1 MNVQAPKNRFTNLFS
16 KNQIN
21 KPNFLNFPP
30 PKINIDVKESVG
42 SSENNQV
49 VFNPLNPI
57 PSPIEKKKY
66 SNQEQITPSLDFTDI
81 APFDSSTSD
90 LSVTV
95 YPDEQNQVLNTNT
108 LQTTINTSNPPNR
121 SACFSIA
128 YPEDLDTV
136 LSNISVQDVVYKH
149 NDENYDSFGV
159 LYPYESAESND
170 FVADNPSIPQNTTTR
185 NNKKLESTT
194 KKTVKQRPNRVK
206 INSHLLQPL
215 VEEWVAQIDTSL
227 SVKKATRSKM
237 NRFISFLS
245 AKGVDIPTKIHLQEY
260 INAVHNDPRIKAS
273 YRCYISTVHMFFDWA
288 VETGKYD
295 ALFTAKET
303 NTTRCNQAQTISIP
317 PPQTVNWINT
327 LTVALEVW
335 LKTLHEDVEIIERYK
350 SEILTLLDF
359 LESTRDSKR
368 PTASSIQAY
377 YSTGSPKNI
386 ISIKTINL
394 FFSWTEKSGIYKNIA
409 LNIFPSYISDKQ
421 LHILEQE
428 INSYSPSTNVEIT
441 IDDMSNAGFFP
452 NKAMDI
458 LDNELILFKIW
469 IQSLNSDSVYVKRKG
484 HILKFANFLYSCKIT
499 TPTQKDIIEFYNHY
513 LVNQSISTINR
524 FVSIIKAFFN
534 WTKQTC
540 MYPNIAINIRPRYK
554 WLIGNKDV
562 PILCANDE
570 MKFILPASK
579 PLIIFRQNI

>member
-1 MNVQAPKNRFTNLFS
+1 MNVQTPKNRFTNSFS

-30 PKINIDVKESVG
+30 PKINIDFKEGVG
-42 SSENNQV
+42 SNKNNQV

-136 LSNISVQDVVYKH
+136 LSNISFQGVNYEH

-159 LYPYESAESND
+159 MYPYKSAESND
-170 FVADNPSIPQNTTTR
+170 FVAENPPIPQNITTR
-185 NNKKLESTT
+185 NSKKLESAT
-194 KKTVKQRPNRVK
+194 KKTVNKRPNRVK

-227 SVKKATRSKM
+227 SVKKSTRSKM
-237 NRFISFLS
+237 NKFISFLRE
-245 AKGVDIPTKIHLQEY
+245 KGVDVPTKIHLQEY
-260 INAVHNDPRIKAS
+260 INAAHNDPRIKAS
-273 YRCYISTVHMFFDWA
+273 YSSYISTVHMFFDWA

-295 ALFTAKET
+295 ALFTAEET

-317 PPQTVNWINT
+317 PPQTFNWVNA

-335 LKTLHEDVEIIERYK
+335 LKTLHKDVEIIERYR
-350 SEILTLLDF
+350 SEILNLLDF

-386 ISIKTINL
+386 ISIKIISL

-409 LNIFPSYISDKQ
+409 LNILPSYISSKQ

-428 INSYSPSTNVEIT
+428 INGHNLSTNVEIT

-458 LDNELILFKIW
+458 LNNELILFKIW
-469 IQSLNSDSVYVKRKG
+469 IQSLNSDSVYVKRKV
-484 HILKFANFLYSCKIT
+484 HLLKFANFLYSCKIT

-513 LVNQSISTINR
+513 LVNQSISTINH
-524 FVSIIKAFFN
+524 FISAIKAFFN

-554 WLIGNKDV
+554 WLIENKDV

-570 MKFILPASK
+570 MKFIPPASK
-579 PLIIFRQNI
+579 LLIIFRQNI